1 MKSKSLLGLAIALI
15 FFAACKKQSNPE
27 ISTAQI
33 STTDFNINKKSLYLT
48 QKIELNAKDATAGS
62 NYVWNYGDGTIE
74 TKGSKTEHQ
83 YKTSGIFEV
92 TLTIY
97 NKTSKIKVRILPGD
111 VSYQIKNNSTF
122 DLDLNS
128 YVNLPVNTVKSALK
142 PNGLSDT
149 IYVKLQ
155 ATGNLLQ
162 LTNISGIA
170 KGKAFRFD
178 DMFWQKDS
186 MHNILSVDNNTKIQL
201 GAHGELGISSTL
213 GNL

>member
-33 STTDFNINKKSLYLT
+33 STTDFNINKKSLYLP
-48 QKIELNAKDATAGS
+48 QSIELNAKDATAGS
-62 NYVWNYGDGTIE
+62 NYIWNYGDGTIE

-92 TLTIY
+92 TLTVY
-97 NKTSKIKVRILPGD
+97 NKTSKIKVRVFPGD
-111 VSYQIKNNSTF
+111 ISYQIKNNSTF

-128 YVNLPVNTVKSALK
+128 YVNLPVNTVRSVLK

-186 MHNILSVDNNTKIQL
+186 MHNLLTVDNDTKIQL
-201 GAHGELGISSTL
+201 GANGELGISSTL

>member
-1 MKSKSLLGLAIALI
+1 MKFRHLPGIIIALF
-15 FFAACKKQSNPE
+15 FFAACKKQSNAE
-27 ISTAQI
+27 I

-48 QKIELNAKDATAGS
+48 QSIELNAKDATAGS
-62 NYVWNYGDGTIE
+62 NYIWNYGDGTIE

-92 TLTIY
+92 TLSVY
-97 NKTSKIKVRILPGD
+97 NKTSKIKVRVLPGD
-111 VSYQIKNNSTF
+111 ISYQIKNNSIF
-122 DLDLNS
+122 NLDLNS
-128 YVNLPVNTVKSALK
+128 YVNLPINSVRSVLK

-162 LTNISGIA
+162 LTNISGTA

-201 GAHGELGISSTL
+201 GTRGELGISSTL
-213 GNL
+213 EHL

>member
-1 MKSKSLLGLAIALI
+1 M
-15 FFAACKKQSNPE
+15 
-27 ISTAQI
+27 
-33 STTDFNINKKSLYLT
+33 YLT
-48 QKIELNAKDATAGS
+48 QSIELNANAGG
-62 NYVWNYGDGTIE
+62 NYIWNYGDGTIE

-92 TLTIY
+92 TLTVY
-97 NKTSKIKVRILPGD
+97 NKTSKIKVRVFPGD
-111 VSYQIKNNSTF
+111 ISYQIKNNSIF

-128 YVNLPVNTVKSALK
+128 YVNLPVNTVRSVLK

-170 KGKAFRFD
+170 KGKAFRFA

-186 MHNILSVDNNTKIQL
+186 MHNVLTVDNDTKIQL

>member
-1 MKSKSLLGLAIALI
+1 MKIKSLLGIAIALL

-27 ISTAQI
+27 IST
-33 STTDFNINKKSLYLT
+33 TDFNISKKSLYLT
-48 QKIELNAKDATAGS
+48 QSIELNAKDTTAGS
-62 NYVWNYGDGTIE
+62 NYIWNYGDGTIE
-74 TKGSKTEHQ
+74 TKGSKAKHQ
-83 YKTSGIFEV
+83 YKTSGTFEV
-92 TLTIY
+92 TLTVY
-97 NKTSKIKVRILPGD
+97 NKTSKIKVKVLPGD
-111 VSYQIKNNSTF
+111 ISYQIKNNSTF
-122 DLDLNS
+122 ELDLNS
-128 YVNLPVNTVKSALK
+128 YVNLPVNTVRSVLK

-186 MHNILSVDNNTKIQL
+186 MHNILTVNNDTKIQL

>member
-1 MKSKSLLGLAIALI
+1 MKIKSLLGIAIALL
-15 FFAACKKQSNPE
+15 FFAACKKQPNPE
-27 ISTAQI
+27 I

-48 QKIELNAKDATAGS
+48 QSIELNAKDATAGG
-62 NYVWNYGDGTIE
+62 NYIWNYGDGTIE

-92 TLTIY
+92 TLTVY
-97 NKTSKIKVRILPGD
+97 NKTSKIKVRVLPGD
-111 VSYQIKNNSTF
+111 ISYQIKNNSTF

-128 YVNLPVNTVKSALK
+128 YVNLPVNTVRSVLK

-186 MHNILSVDNNTKIQL
+186 MHNVLAVDNDTKIQL

>member
-1 MKSKSLLGLAIALI
+1 MKSKSLLGIAIAL
-15 FFAACKKQSNPE
+15 FFLAACKKQSNPE
-27 ISTAQI
+27 ISTNEI

-48 QKIELNAKDATAGS
+48 QSIELNAKDATAGS
-62 NYVWNYGDGTIE
+62 NYIWNYGDGTIE

-92 TLTIY
+92 TLTVY
-97 NKTSKIKVRILPGD
+97 NKTSKIKVRVLPGD
-111 VSYQIKNNSTF
+111 ISYQIKNNSTF

-128 YVNLPVNTVKSALK
+128 YVNLPVNTVRSLLK

-186 MHNILSVDNNTKIQL
+186 MHNILSVDNETKIQL
-201 GAHGELGISSTL
+201 GARGELGISSTL

>member
-1 MKSKSLLGLAIALI
+1 MKFKHLLGIVIALF
-15 FFAACKKQSNPE
+15 FFAACKKQPNPE
-27 ISTAQI
+27 INKTEI

-48 QKIELNAKDATAGS
+48 QSIELNAKDATAGS
-62 NYVWNYGDGTIE
+62 NYIWNYGDGTIE

-92 TLTIY
+92 TLTVY

-111 VSYQIKNNSTF
+111 ISYQIKNNSTF

-128 YVNLPVNTVKSALK
+128 YVNLPVNTVRSVLK

>member
-1 MKSKSLLGLAIALI
+1 MKSKSLLGVAIAL
-15 FFAACKKQSNPE
+15 FFLAACKKQPNPE
-27 ISTAQI
+27 IT
-33 STTDFNINKKSLYLT
+33 TTDFSINKKSLYLT
-48 QKIELNAKDATAGS
+48 QSIELNAQDASAGS

-92 TLTIY
+92 TLTVY
-97 NKTSKIKVRILPGD
+97 NKTSKVKVRILPGD
-111 VSYQIKNNSTF
+111 ISYQIKNNSTF

-128 YVNLPVNTVKSALK
+128 YVNLPVNTVRSVLK
-142 PNGLSDT
+142 PNALSDT

-178 DMFWQKDS
+178 EMFWQKDS
-186 MHNILSVDNNTKIQL
+186 MHNILKVDNDTKIQL

-213 GNL
+213 RNL

>member
-1 MKSKSLLGLAIALI
+1 MKSKSLLGIAIAL
-15 FFAACKKQSNPE
+15 FFLAACKKQSNPE
-27 ISTAQI
+27 IGTTEI
-33 STTDFNINKKSLYLT
+33 STTDFNIDKKSLYLT

-62 NYVWNYGDGTIE
+62 NYIWNYGDGTIE
-74 TKGSKTEHQ
+74 TKGSKTAHQ

-92 TLTIY
+92 TLTVY

-111 VSYQIKNNSTF
+111 ISYQIKNNSAF

-128 YVNLPVNTVKSALK
+128 YVNLPANTVRSVLK

-162 LTNISGIA
+162 LTNISGIV

-186 MHNILSVDNNTKIQL
+186 MHNILSVNNDTKIQL

>member
-1 MKSKSLLGLAIALI
+1 MKSKNLLGIAIAL
-15 FFAACKKQSNPE
+15 FFLAACKKQSNPE
-27 ISTAQI
+27 ISTNEI

-48 QKIELNAKDATAGS
+48 QSIELNAKDATAGS
-62 NYVWNYGDGTIE
+62 NYIWNYGDGTIE

-92 TLTIY
+92 TLTVY
-97 NKTSKIKVRILPGD
+97 NKTSKIKVRVLPGD
-111 VSYQIKNNSTF
+111 ISYQIKNNSTF

-128 YVNLPVNTVKSALK
+128 YVNLPVNTVRSVLK
-142 PNGLSDT
+142 PNGISDT

-186 MHNILSVDNNTKIQL
+186 MHNILSVDNETKIQL
-201 GAHGELGISSTL
+201 GARGELGISSTL

>member
-1 MKSKSLLGLAIALI
+1 MKFKSLLGLTIALS
-15 FFAACKKQSNPE
+15 FLAACKKQSTPE
-27 ISTAQI
+27 I
-33 STTDFNINKKSLYLT
+33 STTDFNINKKSLYLL
-48 QKIELNAKDATAGS
+48 QSIELNAKDATAGS
-62 NYVWNYGDGTIE
+62 NYIWNYGDGTIE

-92 TLTIY
+92 TLTVY
-97 NKTSKIKVRILPGD
+97 NKTSKIKVRVLPGD
-111 VSYQIKNNSTF
+111 ISYQIKNNSTF

-128 YVNLPVNTVKSALK
+128 YVNLPVNTIRSVLK

-186 MHNILSVDNNTKIQL
+186 MHNVLTVDNDTKIQL

>member
-1 MKSKSLLGLAIALI
+1 MKFKSLLGLTIAL
-15 FFAACKKQSNPE
+15 FFLAACKKQSIPE
-27 ISTAQI
+27 I
-33 STTDFNINKKSLYLT
+33 STTDFNIKKRSLYLT
-48 QKIELNAKDATAGS
+48 QSIELNVKDSIAGN
-62 NYVWNYGDGTIE
+62 NYVWNYGDGTTE

-92 TLTIY
+92 SLTVY
-97 NKTSKIKVRILPGD
+97 NKTSKTKIRVLPGD
-111 VSYQIKNNSTF
+111 ISYQIKNNSTF

-128 YVNLPVNTVKSALK
+128 YVNLPVNTVRSVLK

-178 DMFWQKDS
+178 EMFWQKDS
-186 MHNILSVDNNTKIQL
+186 MHNILSIDNNTKIQL

-213 GNL
+213 ENL

>member
-1 MKSKSLLGLAIALI
+1 MKSKHLIGIAIALL
-15 FFAACKKQSNPE
+15 FFVACKKQSNSE
-27 ISTAQI
+27 IIRTI

-48 QKIELNAKDATAGS
+48 QSIELNAKDATAGS
-62 NYVWNYGDGTIE
+62 NYIWDYGDGTIE
-74 TKGSKTEHQ
+74 TKGNKTAHQ

-92 TLTIY
+92 TLTVY
-97 NKTSKIKVRILPGD
+97 NKSSKIKVRVMPGD
-111 VSYQIKNNSTF
+111 ISYQIKNNSTF

-128 YVNLPVNTVKSALK
+128 YVNLPVNTVRSVLK

-155 ATGNLLQ
+155 VTGNLLQ

-213 GNL
+213 ENL